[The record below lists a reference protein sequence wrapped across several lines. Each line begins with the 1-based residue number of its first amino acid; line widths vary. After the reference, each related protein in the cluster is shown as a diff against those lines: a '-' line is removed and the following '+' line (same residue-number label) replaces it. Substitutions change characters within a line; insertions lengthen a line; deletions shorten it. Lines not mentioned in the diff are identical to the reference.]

1 MIPGLENL
9 SEARYFGEALA
20 LASGF
25 IWAIAV
31 ILFRVSGR
39 HIQPLALNFFKNV
52 FALPLVVLT
61 LVLLGEPFLVAG
73 SGRDDLLLLLS
84 GVLGIAISDTLF
96 LQSLNLLGAALAG
109 IVETFYSPFVIGLSV
124 LFLGERMTLSQL
136 AGVGLIVLA
145 VLVISREDHT
155 GMVARRDLRLGIGLG
170 ILAMLFVGVGIVM
183 IKPLLARV
191 SLIRA
196 TGVRLVGGAVP
207 LGLVLLAHP
216 RRRDMLRPLLVPAN
230 WKALAPGSILGAYIS
245 LVVWLGGMR
254 YTFVSVAAAL
264 NQLNTV
270 FIFILA
276 VVFLREKVTP
286 TKMAAVILAFAGAYL
301 ASTPL

>member
-9 SEARYFGEALA
+9 TEARHFGETLA

-39 HIQPLALNFFKNV
+39 HVHPLALNFFKNV
-52 FALPLVVLT
+52 FSLPMVVLT
-61 LVLLGEPFLVAG
+61 LVVLGEPFLVAG

-84 GVLGIAISDTLF
+84 GVLGIAVSDTLF
-96 LQSLNLLGAALAG
+96 LTSLNLLGAALAG
-109 IVETFYSPFVIGLSV
+109 IVETFYSPFVIALSV

-136 AGVGLIVLA
+136 GGVALIVLA
-145 VLVISREDHT
+145 VLIISREDHAGT
-155 GMVARRDLRLGIGLG
+155 VARRDLRLGIGLG

-183 IKPLLARV
+183 IKPLLAHV

-216 RRRDMLRPLLVPAN
+216 RRRELLGPLLVPAN

-245 LVVWLGGMR
+245 LIVWLGGMR

-286 TKMAAVILAFAGAYL
+286 TKLAAVVLAFIGAYL

>member
-1 MIPGLENL
+1 MIPGFENL
-9 SEARYFGEALA
+9 SGTRYFGETLA

-25 IWAIAV
+25 VWALAV

-39 HIQPLALNFFKNV
+39 QVHPLGLNFFKNV

-61 LVLLGEPFLVAG
+61 LLVLGQPVFVAG
-73 SGRDDLLLLLS
+73 SGRDDLVLLVS
-84 GVLGIAISDTLF
+84 GFLGIAVSDTLF
-96 LQSLNLLGAALAG
+96 LWSLNLLGAALVA

-124 LFLGERMTLSQL
+124 LYLGERMTLSQL
-136 AGVGLIVLA
+136 GGVGLIVLA
-145 VLVISREDHT
+145 VLVIAREDHT
-155 GMVARRDLRLGIGLG
+155 GTVSRRNLRLGIVLG
-170 ILAMLFVGVGIVM
+170 ILAMLFVAVGIVM

-207 LGLVLLAHP
+207 LGFVLLAHP
-216 RRRDMLRPLLVPAN
+216 RRREILRPLLVPAN

-245 LVVWLGGMR
+245 LIIWLGGMR
-254 YTFVSVAAAL
+254 YTLVSVAAAL
-264 NQLNTV
+264 NQLNTI

-276 VVFLREKVTP
+276 AVFLREKITRS
-286 TKMAAVILAFAGAYL
+286 KIAAVVLAFIGAFL
-301 ASTPL
+301 ASTPF